1 MSVEAPE
8 GTHPVDAGARTDT
21 TSAPATV
28 SAVIPAFNEARNLPE
43 VARRMPIGIDEIV
56 FVDGHSVDSDDWP
69 SAQPGKLAFNGAP
82 FRYPPAVEM
91 VRAIPIR

>member
-28 SAVIPAFNEARNLPE
+28 SAVIPALNEARNLPE
-43 VARRMPIGIDEIV
+43 ALGFLEER
-56 FVDGHSVDSDDWP
+56 FQHH
-69 SAQPGKLAFNGAP
+69 LN
-82 FRYPPAVEM
+82 EM
-91 VRAIPIR
+91 ETN